1 MRKYGLS
8 IVLIIVLVVVLGWG
22 LYQCKEKNDY
32 HTYLDIHFQ
41 RQFYELIGHVENA
54 QVNLSKAMISASN
67 KDIAQFLN
75 DTINLCYM
83 AQEKL
88 TLLPFHHGGIRDT
101 ERFLSQLGDYCTAM
115 ANKSLNGIALDEK
128 ELHTMT
134 ELCNY
139 ANHLSEQLTE
149 LQQQIV
155 AGGVNFGDLRREGN
169 KSLKHVENQMK
180 SFGLINFEERMQ
192 EYPELIYDG
201 PFSDHLKDVKPKLAG
216 RKISGEEAVNIISD
230 SFEKHR
236 HSDIKV
242 IGDTENQP
250 IDSYYISISNE
261 NTPAGYEATSDVS
274 KICCEIIWFMDP
286 VFSS

>member
-8 IVLIIVLVVVLGWG
+8 VVLIVVLVVVLGWG
-22 LYQCKEKNDY
+22 IYQCKEKNDY

-75 DTINLCYM
+75 NTINQSYM

-88 TLLPFHHGGIRDT
+88 TQLPFHHGGIRDT
-101 ERFLSQLGDYCTAM
+101 ERFLNQLGDYCTAM
-115 ANKSLNGIALDEK
+115 ANKSLNGTALDEK

-134 ELCNY
+134 ELLDY

-169 KSLKHVENQMK
+169 KNLRHVEEQMK
-180 SFGLINFEERMQ
+180 SFSLINFEERMQ
-192 EYPELIYDG
+192 EYPKLIYDG
-201 PFSDHLKDVKPKLAG
+201 PFSDHLKDMKPRLQK
-216 RKISGEEAVNIISD
+216 KDIS
-230 SFEKHR
+230 
-236 HSDIKV
+236 
-242 IGDTENQP
+242 
-250 IDSYYISISNE
+250 
-261 NTPAGYEATSDVS
+261 
-274 KICCEIIWFMDP
+274 
-286 VFSS
+286 